1 MGETQRGGY
10 YFDRYGRA
18 FDANGNKIEKPRSEG
33 GQKPADILG
42 GLPDRVKHVL
52 KQNNFYDPEVL
63 SKLTDEELD
72 AIDGLGPSSV
82 TAIREALK

>member
-1 MGETQRGGY
+1 MAETQKGGY

-18 FDANGNKIEKPRSEG
+18 FNANGVKIEKPRDER

-42 GLPDRVKHVL
+42 GLPDRVKHTL
-52 KQNNFYDPEVL
+52 KQNNYYDPEIL

-72 AIDGLGPSSV
+72 EVEGLGPSSIA
-82 TAIREALK
+82 AIRAALS